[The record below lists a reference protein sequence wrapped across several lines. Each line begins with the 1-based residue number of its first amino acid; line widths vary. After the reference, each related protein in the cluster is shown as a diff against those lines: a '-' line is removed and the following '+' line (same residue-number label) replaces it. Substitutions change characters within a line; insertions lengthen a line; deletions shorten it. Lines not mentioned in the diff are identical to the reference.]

1 VRAWLVAQV
10 LDEGHGGMRLADFT
24 GAVNARLEQHGS
36 KNRVSD
42 ARVLALRLYTASTF
56 RRLNTALRDKGM
68 GKAAGEL
75 GFKACVQSARKCLLD
90 MQAIPRPHANTYRGA
105 TGFIGHEF
113 ESSDMGMDYAFFSA
127 TTDEGV
133 AAEFAG
139 SAARSVLFEIEY
151 LRACPGV
158 EVSLLSVFP
167 GEKEVLFPPCT
178 GLSLSAA
185 EAGAGARTG
194 AGAGQAHV
202 RVTPAAAR

>member
-1 VRAWLVAQV
+1 M

-24 GAVNARLEQHGS
+24 RGVNARLEQHGS

-56 RRLNTALRDKGM
+56 RRLNTALRDKGS

-90 MQAIPRPHANTYRGA
+90 MQAIPRPHANTYRGI
-105 TGFIGHEF
+105 TGYLADGL
-113 ESSDMGMDYAFFSA
+113 ESDAMGMDYAFVSA
-127 TTDEGV
+127 STEESV
-133 AAEFAG
+133 AEDLQHG
-139 SAARSVLFEIEY
+139 MDRTVRFEIEY
-151 LRACPGV
+151 TSTCPGV
-158 EVSLLSVFP
+158 DVSLLSVFP